1 MISYEEALAIMLAE
15 AESLAPETVA
25 THDALG
31 RVLAEPVI
39 APVSLQPFDN
49 SAMDGFAMMA
59 QSQSGEIRLQVTGS
73 VAAGDTPK
81 PAIGQA
87 VEIMTGAPVP
97 AGFETVVPVENCVV
111 ERNDAGQAVAITIE
125 GPIAAGNNIRLA
137 GQDVQRG
144 QSVIAAGTRITAMEM
159 MLLHAMGVV
168 HLDVI
173 RQPSVAVFST
183 GAELV
188 DDLGAKLA
196 PGQIHNSNQPYLMA
210 ELAHWPVQATAPKGH
225 PDTKAEF
232 LDLIE
237 PHLDD
242 DIIITTGAVSMGA
255 RDFIPQA
262 MQEIGARCLYH
273 KAKIRPGKP
282 VFVARLPRGGWF
294 FGLPGNPVSS
304 AVGLR
309 FFALP
314 VLGKLLGLPAAKP
327 TQARLQNDFRK
338 KQGLTM
344 FAKARASM
352 NETGVTV
359 EVLPGQES
367 FRIAPL
373 IAANCWAQLPE
384 DAAEVKAGDI
394 VPIHWFGEI

>member
-1 MISYEEALAIMLAE
+1 MISYEDAIALMLAE

-25 THDALG
+25 TNEALG
-31 RVLAEPVI
+31 RVLAEAVI

-49 SAMDGFAMMA
+49 SAMDGFALMA
-59 QSQSGEIRLQVTGS
+59 QSQSGETRLQVTGS
-73 VAAGDTPK
+73 VAAGDAPK

-111 ERNDAGQAVAITIE
+111 ERGGAGQPVAITIQ

-137 GQDVQRG
+137 GQDVQQG
-144 QSVIAAGTRITAMEM
+144 QSVISAGTKITAMEL
-159 MLLHAMGVV
+159 MLLHAMGVARV
-168 HLDVI
+168 EVV

-188 DDLGAKLA
+188 DDPGAKLA

-210 ELAHWPVQATAPKGH
+210 ELANWPVQATAPKGH
-225 PDTKAEF
+225 PDTKADF

-237 PHLDD
+237 RHLGD

-262 MQEIGARCLYH
+262 MADIGANTLFH

-294 FGLPGNPVSS
+294 FGLPGNPVS
-304 AVGLR
+304 AAAGLR
-309 FFALP
+309 FFVLP
-314 VLGKLLGLPAAKP
+314 VLRKLLGLPAEKP
-327 TQARLQNDFRK
+327 TQARLANDFRK

-352 NETGVTV
+352 SATGV
-359 EVLPGQES
+359 EVAILPGQES

-384 DAAEVKAGDI
+384 DAAEVKAGDV